1 MKHKKFKYKWIS
13 LALITAVATTGIS
26 AILISCKDNPRKEVE
41 KLKDQLNKNENQTQR
56 PTFSKPSVTLEA
68 NTKLI
73 KKADNKYELKL
84 KISNANN
91 KLVKVQLVSQV
102 VATSSNNNLISDFAN
117 VNNGEVTAVFS
128 NLDEDTSYNLKSISL
143 YANKADTNPLI
154 IKLSQ
159 STKATQLTV
168 LKADNHDNHTDH
180 KDHDHSNHKMD
191 QPNKNDSKKEAEKP
205 PVENPKASAPVA
217 TGEYKISF
225 ANPNNVIYQKGGKWY
240 IKLKIENGEG
250 HTGLVQVVS
259 SSGSI
264 NTKNAVIKDNILN
277 AEFSGLA
284 FQGTI
289 KPNRKYKLKRIDI
302 TDIKGNKTE
311 IRNFDPSISGEI
323 TPTTKLQNDNHLQ
336 SVQSGNSGTSNMDA
350 TNINNSISNY
360 DTIPVGGLV
369 LDKQEDKENTI
380 IHINEQ
386 GKYVVPVLLEQG
398 VQGYYPLVNFSNT
411 IHNEDD
417 AKTGNTD
424 LTEYKV
430 ESASPGTTKR
440 INLEIPNNLVEQ
452 LEAQDGFKIVYI
464 KSVEWQ
470 NEDGDVQK
478 IVDLTSKHLLIKLKV

>member
-41 KLKDQLNKNENQTQR
+41 KLKDQLDKNENQTQR

-143 YANKADTNPLI
+143 YANKADKNPLRI
-154 IKLSQ
+154 ELSQ

-180 KDHDHSNHKMD
+180 KDHDHSNHKMNE
-191 QPNKNDSKKEAEKP
+191 PKKNDSKKEAEKP
-205 PVENPKASAPVA
+205 PVENSKASAPVA

-225 ANPNNVIYQKGGKWY
+225 ADPNNVIYQKGGKWY

-250 HTGLVQVVS
+250 HRASVQLKGSTGNIDS
-259 SSGSI
+259 
-264 NTKNAVIKDNILN
+264 TTAEIKDNILE
-277 AEFSGLA
+277 AELKKSLFSTSIRPG
-284 FQGTI
+284 
-289 KPNRKYKLKRIDI
+289 KKYKLGRIDI
-302 TDIKGNKTE
+302 TNQDGKKTE
-311 IRNFDPSISGEI
+311 IRSFDSSISGEI
-323 TPTTKLQNDNHLQ
+323 IPMVITQQSNNSNIKNSNKTTVGSIAAKDTGIWFENNNTE
-336 SVQSGNSGTSNMDA
+336 VDA
-350 TNINNSISNY
+350 TLSNGKYSFKAYIEKAVKGSPTLTISKNKNNSNKRN
-360 DTIPVGGLV
+360 DTFNASLKDIEVPEPGKGELQDIEIPDYL
-369 LDKQEDKENTI
+369 LKNQIEDED
-380 IHINEQ
+380 
-386 GKYVVPVLLEQG
+386 GKKVYITQLQYLNDDLE
-398 VQGYYPLVNFSNT
+398 P
-411 IHNEDD
+411 I
-417 AKTGNTD
+417 KT
-424 LTEYKV
+424 
-430 ESASPGTTKR
+430 
-440 INLEIPNNLVEQ
+440 INLSSKVLIVKIP
-452 LEAQDGFKIVYI
+452 
-464 KSVEWQ
+464 KS
-470 NEDGDVQK
+470 
-478 IVDLTSKHLLIKLKV
+478 S